1 MSLNEVNK
9 KIADAIEVF
18 GGHLALGALLSIITG
33 ATVWMLTVEIEQGKQ
48 LATLI
53 ALTEGRSVEFQ
64 AMRNSVD
71 KVSEKVNMLEITV
84 TGVRQELNDQE
95 RREDR
100 GMVRPPR

>member
-9 KIADAIEVF
+9 KISDAIEVF

-53 ALTEGRSVEFQ
+53 ALAEGRSVEFQ
-64 AMRNSVD
+64 SMHSSLD
-71 KVSEKVNMLEITV
+71 KLSDEVHGLEVSV
-84 TGVRQELNDQE
+84 TGIRQELNDKAK
-95 RREDR
+95 
-100 GMVRPPR
+100 